1 MEARSMTVAVETSGS
16 LTADGTE
23 QQFNAA
29 ATSAAVRVLVVDA
42 ANMADGDVTE
52 LRIYGKARSGDT
64 ERLIYIAS
72 FANTQTVAL
81 KESIPVP
88 TPHYFRATLKQ
99 IAGTNRAY
107 PWAIYTL

>member
-1 MEARSMTVAVETSGS
+1 VTVAVETSGS

-29 ATSAAVRVLVVDA
+29 ATTAAVRVLVVDA
-42 ANMADGDVTE
+42 AAMTDGDATE
-52 LRIYGKARSGDT
+52 LRIYGKARSTDT
-64 ERLIYIAS
+64 ERLIYLAS
-72 FANTQTVAL
+72 FANTQTAPL
-81 KESIPVP
+81 KTSIPVA
-88 TPHYFRATLKQ
+88 TPHHFRATLKQ